1 MDRYRIARPFMRQVK
16 LFGEGVKDDM
26 ACRHLICQYSVIHNK
41 PLRRHMTATPSFHL
55 PSTGNLSLQKIR
67 HADGL
72 ARAQRYNSLTAKMS
86 AYQQGTGP
94 APTLAEFTQWKEDA
108 AFERAI
114 GRLLAKALLPR

>member
-1 MDRYRIARPFMRQVK
+1 MDRYRIARPFMRRVK

-86 AYQQGTGP
+86 AYQQAPARHQRLRNSNNGKKMPRLSGP
-94 APTLAEFTQWKEDA
+94 
-108 AFERAI
+108 
-114 GRLLAKALLPR
+114 